1 MSGASSPLDDIMLV
15 PGVKGIGVL
24 IKLRVILGEF
34 KNKSLHSSISFSLLL
49 LLLDI
54 IELFLPRTGVNDD
67 KKPGE

>member
-1 MSGASSPLDDIMLV
+1 MSGASNPLDDIMLV

-24 IKLRVILGEF
+24 IKLRVMRGEF
-34 KNKSLHSSISFSLLL
+34 RNKSLHSSIYFSLLL